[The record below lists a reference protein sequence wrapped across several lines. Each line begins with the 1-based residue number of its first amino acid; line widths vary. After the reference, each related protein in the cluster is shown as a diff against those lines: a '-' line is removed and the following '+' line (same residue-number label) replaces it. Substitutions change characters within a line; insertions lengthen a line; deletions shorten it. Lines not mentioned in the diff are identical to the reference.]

1 MNQIVISSQTQPII
15 ESVKSILL
23 TACSDPIFSEGKNR
37 NSQKM
42 LLDRFGFSALGDPTF
57 GASSSNNLQNSKLA
71 SELMERII
79 S

>member
-1 MNQIVISSQTQPII
+1 MNQIIISSQTQPII

-23 TACSDPIFSEGKNR
+23 TACSDPAFNESKN
-37 NSQKM
+37 NPSQRV
-42 LLDRFGFSALGDPTF
+42 LLDQLGFSALGDPTF
-57 GASSSNNLQNSKLA
+57 GASSSNIFQNAKLA

>member
-23 TACSDPIFSEGKNR
+23 TACSDPIFAETKNR
-37 NSQKM
+37 NLQGV
-42 LLDRFGFSALGDPTF
+42 LLDKLGFFALGDSTF
-57 GASSSNNLQNSKLA
+57 GASSNNFQNAKLA

>member
-23 TACSDPIFSEGKNR
+23 TACSDPIFAETRNR
-37 NSQKM
+37 KSQRSV
-42 LLDRFGFSALGDPTF
+42 LDKLGFSALGDPTF
-57 GASSSNNLQNSKLA
+57 GASSNNFQNAKLA

>member
-23 TACSDPIFSEGKNR
+23 TACSDPVFSEVKNR
-37 NSQKM
+37 NSQKI
-42 LLDRFGFSALGDPTF
+42 LLERLGFSALGDPTF
-57 GASSSNNLQNSKLA
+57 GASSSNSFQNAQLA